1 MYSSRKFR
9 RIIGG
14 QIIMGFILGFLT
26 GVTVMCI
33 FQINNK
39 DRESQPNMDE
49 NWTKDGRKGS
59 D

>member
-1 MYSSRKFR
+1 
-9 RIIGG
+9 
-14 QIIMGFILGFLT
+14 MGFILGFLT

-39 DRESQPNMDE
+39 DRESQPKIDE
-49 NWTKDGRKGS
+49 TWTKDGRKGS

>member
-1 MYSSRKFR
+1 MGILIGL
-9 RIIGG
+9 IIGFNAG
-14 QIIMGFILGFLT
+14 IIF
-26 GVTVMCI
+26 MCI

-49 NWTKDGRKGS
+49 NWTKYGRKGS